1 MSEEEQQTPS
11 AAQEAMEKTVLTRQ
25 EWMQMRNCPEF
36 RGLVIERLRSR
47 GGATDL
53 ATKLAWLGSGTLSFF
68 QECLDLADIPYRQAA
83 RDYDGDGDI
92 SFAIAAFRAGSEPWF
107 RWAVKNGAD
116 LSWKDPFGTNI
127 TGFIF
132 HPSHL
137 EAISTFRVVYRFVP
151 APIIRD
157 WAKGQKRCLHYLKN
171 LNKGKT
177 WSEISQQ
184 RNWGG
189 KNAEDHMRNN
199 IERLKTKE
207 WLVFSDPETKAFVKA
222 QILTAISQSS
232 PPSGVKRA
240 SPRM

>member
-1 MSEEEQQTPS
+1 
-11 AAQEAMEKTVLTRQ
+11 
-25 EWMQMRNCPEF
+25 MRDCREF
-36 RGLVIERLRSR
+36 RSLVMESLRSR

-68 QECLDLADIPYRQAA
+68 QECLDLADIPYKQAA
-83 RDYDGDGDI
+83 RDFDVDGDV

-116 LSWKDPFGTNI
+116 LSWRDHLGTNV

-132 HPSHL
+132 QPSHL
-137 EAISTFRVVYRFVP
+137 EAISDFRGLYRFIP
-151 APIIRD
+151 APIIKN

-189 KNAEDHMRNN
+189 KTAKDHMQNN
-199 IERLKTKE
+199 IEILKAKE
-207 WLVFSDPETKAFVKA
+207 WLVRSDPETKTFVTA
-222 QILTAISQSS
+222 QILAAISQ
-232 PPSGVKRA
+232 PPKGVKKT
-240 SPRM
+240 SPKM